1 MKPKNINKTRKEIDR
16 SYKIATAM
24 EDNFEIDNEEIAKA
38 VKEGNTSGILDNEE
52 GYRISWTLNV
62 EKFER

>member
-1 MKPKNINKTRKEIDR
+1 MKTKVEQAI
-16 SYKIATAM
+16 

-38 VKEGNTSGILDNEE
+38 VKEGNTSGILDNED

-62 EKFER
+62 EKFERWTK